1 MALAALGEATF
12 GDGLVQFNAAFGSG
26 LIARMMKD
34 ETKARAVFAAIRAQ
48 QDKIVQAQ
56 PDFGPA
62 VCILALIEAGIGRKQ
77 EALRGARRAI
87 ELVPVTKDSVTGAE
101 IILYSAIVA
110 AWVDEKELALER
122 LAKAA
127 QLPGFVT
134 YGRLKSLPWWDPLR
148 GDPRF
153 EKIVVSLAPKE
164 NTENSKK

>member
-1 MALAALGEATF
+1 M
-12 GDGLVQFNAAFGSG
+12 
-26 LIARMMKD
+26 
-34 ETKARAVFAAIRAQ
+34 
-48 QDKIVQAQ
+48 
-56 PDFGPA
+56 
-62 VCILALIEAGIGRKQ
+62 
-77 EALRGARRAI
+77 
-87 ELVPVTKDSVTGAE
+87 TKDSVTGAE